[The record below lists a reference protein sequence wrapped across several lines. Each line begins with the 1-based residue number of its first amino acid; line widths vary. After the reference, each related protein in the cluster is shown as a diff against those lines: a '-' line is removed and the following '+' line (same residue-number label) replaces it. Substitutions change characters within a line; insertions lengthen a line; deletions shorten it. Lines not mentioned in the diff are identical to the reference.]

1 MVIDVPYSVVLTL
14 LYRSDSRLEHTHKKH
29 THDMNKYQKYVK
41 ACEFVST
48 VKAHILANGVTVTP
62 YSDEVVVSHKD
73 FGHLGGGCSTA
84 LGMKRLIN
92 KTAKEAATALSMG
105 HTMNYIPTELIPELS
120 I

>member
-1 MVIDVPYSVVLTL
+1 
-14 LYRSDSRLEHTHKKH
+14 
-29 THDMNKYQKYVK
+29 MNKYQKYVK

-62 YSDEVVVSHKD
+62 YSDAVVVSHKD
-73 FGHLGGGCSTA
+73 FGYLGGLCSTA

-92 KTAKEAATALSMG
+92 KTAKEAAG
-105 HTMNYIPTELIPELS
+105 LS

>member
-1 MVIDVPYSVVLTL
+1 
-14 LYRSDSRLEHTHKKH
+14 
-29 THDMNKYQKYVK
+29 MNKYQKYVK
-41 ACEFVST
+41 ACEFVGT

-73 FGHLGGGCSTA
+73 FGYLGGFCSTA

-92 KTAKEAATALSMG
+92 KTAKEAA
-105 HTMNYIPTELIPELS
+105 ELS